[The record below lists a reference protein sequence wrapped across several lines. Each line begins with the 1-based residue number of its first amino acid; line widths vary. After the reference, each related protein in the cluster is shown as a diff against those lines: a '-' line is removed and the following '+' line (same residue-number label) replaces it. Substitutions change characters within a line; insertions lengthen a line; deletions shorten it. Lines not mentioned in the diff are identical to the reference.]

1 MSLELFNLTNKQSN
15 SSNFQS
21 IDDIVE
27 FDEKEHL
34 YQRNGHIF
42 NTSVTSFVHDHFP
55 IFVEKDVINNIL
67 NSKKMTDPSYEYYGM
82 DREAILRYWN
92 LNRDLGTIMHA
103 EIENFYI
110 GVKENRLELPK
121 IITTEFMYF
130 LNFARD
136 YPNINPFKTE
146 FRLYSYELDLA
157 GSIDLLVKNPDE
169 TYFIFDWKR
178 AKNIDKST
186 TLNYYTK
193 YGTLPGISHIVST
206 NYNHYC
212 FQLNVYR
219 YILQTYYGLN
229 VTGMALAVFHPN
241 NKSKNYEIHSV
252 PFMDDEMSYIM
263 ELRKEK
269 VKNMRLTKI

>member
-1 MSLELFNLTNKQSN
+1 MSQNPLNKEQEIQQQKTLQSL
-15 SSNFQS
+15 
-21 IDDIVE
+21 DDIVE
-27 FDEKEHL
+27 FNEKEHL

-42 NTSVTSFVHDHFP
+42 NTSVTSFVHEHFP
-55 IFVEKDVINNIL
+55 KFVEEEVINNIL
-67 NSKKMTDPSYEYYGM
+67 NSRKMTDPSYEYFGM
-82 DREAILRYWN
+82 DRNAIKEYWN

-103 EIENFYI
+103 QIENFYNSL
-110 GVKENRLELPK
+110 KEGKLNLPTE
-121 IITTEFMYF
+121 ITQEFMYF

-136 YPNINPFKTE
+136 YPYINPFRTE

-157 GSIDLLVKNPDE
+157 GSIDLLVRNDDG

-178 AKNIDKST
+178 AKNIDTST
-186 TLNYYTK
+186 NITPYTK
-193 YGTLPGISHIVST
+193 YGVLPGISHIIST

-219 YILQTYYGLN
+219 YILQNYYGVT

-241 NKSKNYEIHSV
+241 NKSKNYEIHNV
-252 PFMDDEMSYIM
+252 PFMDSEMSYIM

-269 VKNMRLTKI
+269 IRKMRNKN